1 MWVST
6 GLVRKEGPCS
16 FLKNCH
22 HVTIAPPLLCI
33 YFSSDFLREPL
44 KVVLHITDLIF
55 HQVDSA
61 VNISW
66 DIVRILSPLGSPV
79 NLPHLIHLFLYIFHQ
94 GICSSQLPL
103 LLTFCSV
110 FIKATLFLHSHVGP
124 HKIPKFSSGSK
135 ENTFQRSSHPLNFKQ
150 CYHSIIQQFFSR
162 GPRPFLEE
170 GYIKS
175 TLVYSPNIS
184 YACLCPKHYK
194 ECRKSPCYPVVQ
206 RNRECVSPQ
215 PRGKLGKG

>member
-6 GLVRKEGPCS
+6 GLARKEGPCS

-22 HVTIAPPLLCI
+22 LVTIAPPLLCS

-61 VNISW
+61 VNISQ
-66 DIVRILSPLGSPV
+66 DTVTILSPLGSLV

-135 ENTFQRSSHPLNFKQ
+135 ENTFQRSSHPLILNNV
-150 CYHSIIQQFFSR
+150 IIQLFSNFF
-162 GPRPFLEE
+162 PEVPDHFL
-170 GYIKS
+170 KK
-175 TLVYSPNIS
+175 N
-184 YACLCPKHYK
+184 A
-194 ECRKSPCYPVVQ
+194 
-206 RNRECVSPQ
+206 
-215 PRGKLGKG
+215 

>member
-1 MWVST
+1 MCCFHLPGFCELVTLIFFLVILTHCPGSAQVWVST

-55 HQVDSA
+55 HQADSA

-66 DIVRILSPLGSPV
+66 DIVRILVASGVPRIS
-79 NLPHLIHLFLYIFHQ
+79 LISSHLFLYIFHQ
-94 GICSSQLPL
+94 GICSSAASL

-110 FIKATLFLHSHVGP
+110 FIKVSHSSSCIHMWDRTS
-124 HKIPKFSSGSK
+124 IPKFSSGSK
-135 ENTFQRSSHPLNFKQ
+135 E
-150 CYHSIIQQFFSR
+150 
-162 GPRPFLEE
+162 
-170 GYIKS
+170 
-175 TLVYSPNIS
+175 TLF
-184 YACLCPKHYK
+184 
-194 ECRKSPCYPVVQ
+194 RDPVI
-206 RNRECVSPQ
+206 
-215 PRGKLGKG
+215 L